1 MTIMMTMALIEKQS
15 LNVRTMHANVEVLLY
30 CIEVDMFNELT
41 QRSCICQELDLKVWK
56 YSLKL
61 LGNHLYRTETY
72 LM

>member
-15 LNVRTMHANVEVLLY
+15 LNVRTMHANVEVLLC

-61 LGNHLYRTETY
+61 FTFSESFI
-72 LM
+72 